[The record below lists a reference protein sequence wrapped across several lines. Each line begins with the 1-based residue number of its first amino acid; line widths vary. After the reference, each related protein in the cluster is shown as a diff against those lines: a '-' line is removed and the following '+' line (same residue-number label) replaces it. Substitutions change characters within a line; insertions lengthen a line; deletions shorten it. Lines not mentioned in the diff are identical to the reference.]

1 MKKFLGFIGRRL
13 LESFYFILGFPIVVG
28 LFVLLTAAWSF
39 LFVPFLAVFI
49 LVLLQ
54 AMESVAKFEVNRAN
68 WFLRKQ
74 IQVIDNWFSYR
85 LFSWAGVRERL
96 SSARSWLALAYV
108 LLSFFIGVLAIGF
121 SLTTVVM
128 ILVTIAFPVGI
139 LISWLSGSLVVN
151 TEVVEA
157 GELGLIRVG
166 DQAVLLLPG
175 FLVDLPLPV
184 AIAFATL
191 LILVATVALGGI
203 VSLFARLQGKLVQAF
218 LSNGLVPAISS
229 LSDLKSEKLK
239 VNEKEIRNALES
251 PKARESLADLTP
263 RELEILGLMAQ
274 GKSNSGIASLLFI
287 TEGSVEKHVSN
298 ILQKMNLTIQV
309 DNHRRVLAVL
319 EYLGIQPGSLDVSR
333 AEKERA

>member
-1 MKKFLGFIGRRL
+1 
-13 LESFYFILGFPIVVG
+13 
-28 LFVLLTAAWSF
+28 
-39 LFVPFLAVFI
+39 
-49 LVLLQ
+49 
-54 AMESVAKFEVNRAN
+54 
-68 WFLRKQ
+68 
-74 IQVIDNWFSYR
+74 
-85 LFSWAGVRERL
+85 
-96 SSARSWLALAYV
+96 
-108 LLSFFIGVLAIGF
+108 
-121 SLTTVVM
+121 
-128 ILVTIAFPVGI
+128 
-139 LISWLSGSLVVN
+139 
-151 TEVVEA
+151 VVEA

-184 AIAFATL
+184 AIAVATL

>member
-1 MKKFLGFIGRRL
+1 MKKFFGFIGRRL
-13 LESFYFILGFPIVVG
+13 LESFYFILGFPIVLG
-28 LFVLLTAAWSF
+28 LFVLLSATWSF

-54 AMESVAKFEVNRAN
+54 AMEPVAKFEVKRAN

-108 LLSFFIGVLAIGF
+108 LLSFFIGVLAFGF

-128 ILVTIAFPVGI
+128 ILVTIAFPIGI
-139 LISWLSGSLVVN
+139 LISWLNGNLVVS
-151 TEVVEA
+151 TEALEA
-157 GELGLIRVG
+157 GELGLIQVG
-166 DQAVLLLPG
+166 NQAVQVPG
-175 FLVDLPLPV
+175 FLVGLPLPV
-184 AIAFATL
+184 AIVVATL
-191 LILVATVALGGI
+191 LLLVATVALGGV
-203 VSLFARLQGKLVQAF
+203 VSLFALLQVKLVQAF
-218 LSNGLVPAISS
+218 LSNGLVPSFSS
-229 LSDLKSEKLK
+229 SSDLKSEKLK
-239 VNEKEIRNALES
+239 VNEKEIRDALES

-319 EYLGIQPGSLDVSR
+319 EYLGIEPGSLDVSR
-333 AEKERA
+333 AERERA